1 MGTGFQSIISE
12 CGCAVDEFF
21 VGRGGNC
28 ITGEDC
34 DVCAG
39 SAVEAHFDEPY
50 IASKGG
56 HLFEMHVAGAKL
68 TLESGQSTPG
78 SADASAD
85 GAGVGRCDGQYVS
98 WDSARQQCMPDVE
111 YMTAGTRVL
120 RFNALASR
128 KDLAEATQWIR
139 QASQDLETRVN
150 STLGGLNSIAR
161 AFVSGNQDD
170 IDRIQA
176 QTDDIHQSIE
186 TGLSTLE
193 EEIVEHFSAVE
204 DEIREGVEERIDDLE
219 EMLSGWVEP
228 IQKLYEEMEHTTY
241 MDHSLP
247 VYRWAVWS
255 SYSQHHGWYNHN
267 QREFFGGV
275 HPSWWGDDWNRG
287 RASDLSGNKDVLRGL
302 FNKRGFCGW
311 QCTVWA
317 NEWYYY
323 SSTNSKHV
331 GTLFRIHNT
340 RDSNVNW
347 PLRFRYSSYGGWG
360 ERASTTLNGQDIWS
374 TTGNC
379 AYCDCHLNLNMP
391 GGRTSTVVV
400 IAGSNHPSGTRTN
413 LLTYTHNSLRLPDG
427 LEYRDDMDYAQGGWD
442 S

>member
-1 MGTGFQSIISE
+1 MG
-12 CGCAVDEFF
+12 F
-21 VGRGGNC
+21 VEPFLSTRGGSEFRVN
-28 ITGEDC
+28 
-34 DVCAG
+34 
-39 SAVEAHFDEPY
+39 
-50 IASKGG
+50 
-56 HLFEMHVAGAKL
+56 VAGATL
-68 TLESGQSTPG
+68 TLQSGQTMAGESSTTDDDGGFCDG
-78 SADASAD
+78 SYVQWDFSK
-85 GAGVGRCDGQYVS
+85 GRCV
-98 WDSARQQCMPDVE
+98 PKIE
-111 YMTAGTRVL
+111 YMAAGTRL
-120 RFNALASR
+120 LPFHDLAS
-128 KDLAEATQWIR
+128 KTE
-139 QASQDLETRVN
+139 LEGLR
-150 STLGGLNSIAR
+150 STL
-161 AFVSGNQDD
+161 
-170 IDRIQA
+170 
-176 QTDDIHQSIE
+176 
-186 TGLSTLE
+186 
-193 EEIVEHFSAVE
+193 FSEYAE
-204 DEIREGVEERIDDLE
+204 LEERIQSTMSDAVASATDVVSSNQRDIQTLSDNLVEWQGSLEADFAEMRENIDATVAEHRESTIDAATERLE
-219 EMLSGWVEP
+219 EL
-228 IQKLYEEMEHTTY
+228 EESLGGIAEEAQALVAVFEHTTY

-267 QREFFGGV
+267 QGAYFGGV
-275 HPSWWGDDWNRG
+275 NPQWWGDDWNRG
-287 RASDLSGNKDVLRGL
+287 RASDLSGDKNVLRGL